1 MTRVWGI
8 SLLLVIAVIA
18 APSCRSVVDQTSMLP
33 VRNAIVF
40 DQLVIYSNFALPQRH
55 RLLDE
60 LRVQRGDLLGKLKLP
75 ASDEPIHVYLFDSE
89 EHFGEFMAQHHPE
102 FPSRRA
108 FFLEDD
114 TRLSVYAQ
122 WGERVAEDLRHEVA
136 HGYLH
141 SVVRAI
147 PLWIDEGLA
156 EYFEVPRGQGG
167 INRPHLQLLLDK
179 VLREGWRP
187 NMERLE
193 QLASA
198 GEMTQDDYAESWA
211 WAQWLL
217 DTEPKRRELLQSYLN
232 TIRDAGTAEPLSV
245 KLRQLQPNSEQK
257 LVEHLYQLANAKPA
271 ALTLTTNN

>member
-1 MTRVWGI
+1 MGNWGR
-8 SLLLVIAVIA
+8 SLLVACAVLA
-18 APSCRSVVDQTSMLP
+18 TVSCRSMTDLDTVLP

-55 RLLDE
+55 RLLDD
-60 LRVQRGDLLGKLKLP
+60 LRVQRGDLLDKLKLP

-89 EHFGEFMAQHHPE
+89 EHFAEFMAQHHPE
-102 FPSRRA
+102 FPTRRA

-147 PLWIDEGLA
+147 PLWVDEGLA

-167 INRPHLQLLLDK
+167 INRPHVQLLIGK
-179 VLREGWRP
+179 VLRDGWRP
-187 NMERLE
+187 NLERLE
-193 QLASA
+193 QLDSA
-198 GEMTQDDYAESWA
+198 GAMTQDDYAEAWA
-211 WAQWLL
+211 WTQWLL
-217 DTEPKRRELLQSYLN
+217 DTEPSRRELLQAYLR
-232 TIRDAGTAEPLSV
+232 TIRETGDAEPLSV
-245 KLRQLQPNSEQK
+245 KLRQLAPNCEQT
-257 LVEHLYQLANAKPA
+257 LVEHLYRVESGKSSPSAVIAGG
-271 ALTLTTNN
+271 